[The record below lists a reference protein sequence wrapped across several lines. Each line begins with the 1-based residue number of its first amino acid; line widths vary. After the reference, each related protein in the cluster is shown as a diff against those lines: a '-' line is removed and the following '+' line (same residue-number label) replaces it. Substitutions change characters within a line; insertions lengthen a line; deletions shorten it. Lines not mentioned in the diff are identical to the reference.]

1 MNDNRVT
8 LNISPTDE
16 ADIIAA
22 IQTLQTKLLPY
33 LITLTPS
40 ERQALPKM
48 GDKTL
53 AFVTKAAEFMAQNP
67 NLVPSYVD
75 VAELDVDLKAVAQL
89 RGFHN
94 QLFEFTK
101 GLEDTMMQSG
111 SEAYLAALSFYRA
124 VKAAARVPVPN
135 AENVYNELRVRFP
148 GRN

>member
-40 ERQALPKM
+40 ERQELPKM

-101 GLEDTMMQSG
+101 GLDDTMMQAG
-111 SEAYLAALSFYRA
+111 SEAYTAALFFYRA
-124 VKAAARVPVPN
+124 VRAAARVPVPN
-135 AENVYNELRVRFP
+135 AENVYNELRARFP

>member
-1 MNDNRVT
+1 
-8 LNISPTDE
+8 
-16 ADIIAA
+16 
-22 IQTLQTKLLPY
+22 
-33 LITLTPS
+33 
-40 ERQALPKM
+40 M

-53 AFVTKAAEFMAQNP
+53 AFVTKAAEFMVQNP
-67 NLVPSYVD
+67 TLVPSYVD

-89 RGFHN
+89 RGFYN

-124 VKAAARVPVPN
+124 VRAAAKVPVPN

-148 GRN
+148 GRR